1 MTAESQLIEIYG
13 WIIVGMATLPFWI
26 DLIRHRRMVF
36 DNPLHIPF
44 ALLAL
49 FMGFRLIF
57 LSSPNSWGLFQN
69 LTGIMDPVPVYES
82 IAYYVISSMIA
93 MMAGYYLFSKPMLKT
108 TGISLS
114 WSRMNGEGLAR
125 IRLPSLVVI
134 SLIFL
139 ALIAW
144 SHRQLM
150 AGGFANTSG
159 YVYMLSLSKTGLMTL
174 ITVYLISRLPYRL
187 RDSIFN
193 PTYLILLIAFVIYVK
208 TTFSTQGRFMMVA
221 PLVAFGIL
229 LIRFNPTSK
238 KLQTVLI
245 LSFLTGL
252 FLFNLAGA
260 LRIAAEEQNRGR
272 EFNFENIYR
281 WYTERLTSAE
291 DFNGVEGMAVNMVH
305 FNDEEGYLWGK
316 SYAAILWHWWPRRF
330 VEEYFGIKKP
340 FTVGI
345 HLKGVFLEDSNRI
358 TGEIDREK
366 GTLGFSPT
374 FVGQNYE
381 NFGFVGGTIF
391 AFFMGAG
398 LALVF
403 NWVTRRY
410 YSISVQTFYACFLAS
425 MPSLARGGA
434 IAIDLANGFMGYL
447 PVLVVFILFKAP
459 GARWFPKASPQQEV
473 ITDDPNQMPAFP
485 DMPGGGT
492 PAWFPPAPPMPVS
505 RVKLINYPQR
515 TLEPP
520 VPNKLG

>member
-1 MTAESQLIEIYG
+1 MIEVYG

-26 DLIRHRRMVF
+26 DLIRYRQIVF
-36 DNPLHIPF
+36 ENPLHIPF
-44 ALLAL
+44 LLLAL
-49 FMGFRLIF
+49 FMGFRLVF

-69 LTGIMDPVPVYES
+69 LTGIMDPVPVFES
-82 IAYYVISSMIA
+82 ISYYVIASMIA
-93 MMAGYYLFSKPMLKT
+93 MMAGYYLFAKPLLKT

-114 WSRMNGEGLAR
+114 WSRMNGEGLSR
-125 IRLPSLVVI
+125 IRLPGLIVI

-139 ALIAW
+139 GLIVW
-144 SHRQLM
+144 SQRQLM
-150 AGGFANTSG
+150 IGGFANTSG
-159 YVYMLSLSKTGLMTL
+159 YIYMLNLSKVGLMML
-174 ITVYLISRLPYRL
+174 ITAYLISRLPYRL

-193 PTYLILLIAFVIYVK
+193 PTYIVILIAYGIYLY
-208 TTFSTQGRFMMVA
+208 TSFSTQGRFMLVA
-221 PLVAFGIL
+221 PFIGLGIL
-229 LIRFNPTSK
+229 LLRFNPTSI
-238 KLQTVLI
+238 KLKYVFL
-245 LSFLTGL
+245 LSLVIAF
-252 FLFNLAGA
+252 FYFNLAGA
-260 LRIAAEEQNRGR
+260 LRIANEEGEQGR
-272 EFNFENIYR
+272 ELNFQNIYR
-281 WYTERLTSAE
+281 WYTERLSTAE
-291 DFNGVEGMAVNMVH
+291 DFNGVEGMAFNMVH

-316 SYAAILWHWWPRRF
+316 SYAAILWHWWPRGF
-330 VEEYFGIKKP
+330 VKEYFGIEKP

-345 HLKGVFLEDSNRI
+345 HLKGVFLDDSNKFSD
-358 TGEIDREK
+358 EINRER
-366 GTLGFSPT
+366 GTLGFSST

-398 LALVF
+398 LALLF

-485 DMPGGGT
+485 DIPGVGG
-492 PAWFPPAPPMPVS
+492 PPGFPPAPPMPVS